1 MSTIEEA
8 VAAAAAV
15 QQRTSA
21 VPGEIYIAA
30 PCDNSVLCG
39 RGGATNNHEG
49 NVRYRTLVQSHQD
62 EYLLAVKSEKKAVAA
77 SIVATIHSRGGRF
90 LKKCTDGRPGWT
102 DIGQK
107 KSREKTS
114 QALREGLD
122 KKTLLAKGIVKENV
136 MAQNLE
142 RHASGVSAAAAAAAG
157 TVIAAA
163 TSPEATATATTAAT
177 ADGKRKATTDANDD
191 GQKKKAAKTFS
202 PTTLAEAAEAA
213 LMAAAAGDDVNA
225 ASATDGAAIASVTTG
240 VASNTTA
247 STAAAAAPSGN
258 PPGLVAEAA
267 PFAAPFD
274 YAALYAL
281 AGATGS
287 AASAVGYY
295 PGTSSVA
302 GFGYPYPYHY
312 GGGGMFGNTGFDHPA
327 LPLATAAAQDDDEDD
342 DDYEY
347 DGVGETAEV

>member
-8 VAAAAAV
+8 AAAAAAMASAAGNAAGNEIYV
-15 QQRTSA
+15 QQ
-21 VPGEIYIAA
+21 PGS
-30 PCDNSVLCG
+30 DDVLCG

-49 NVRYRTLVQSHQD
+49 NVRYRQLVQSHQD

-122 KKTLLAKGIVKENV
+122 KKTLLAKGIVKEDV
-136 MAQNLE
+136 VAQNLE

-163 TSPEATATATTAAT
+163 TATTPEATATATAAAT
-177 ADGKRKATTDANDD
+177 ADGKRKATTDADDD
-191 GQKKKAAKTFS
+191 GQKKKAAKTSS

-213 LMAAAAGDDVNA
+213 LKAAAAGDAVNA
-225 ASATDGAAIASVTTG
+225 ASATDGAAVASATTG
-240 VASNTTA
+240 VVSSTTA
-247 STAAAAAPSGN
+247 PTAAAAATSGN
-258 PPGLVAEAA
+258 PPGLVAE
-267 PFAAPFD
+267 AAPFD

-287 AASAVGYY
+287 ASAVGYY

-302 GFGYPYPYHY
+302 GFGYPYPYHAY
-312 GGGGMFGNTGFDHPA
+312 GGGGMFGTTGFDNPA
-327 LPLATAAAQDDDEDD
+327 LPLATTAAEDDEEED
-342 DDYEY
+342 EY

>member
-1 MSTIEEA
+1 MSTIEA
-8 VAAAAAV
+8 AAAAAV
-15 QQRTSA
+15 QQGATA
-21 VPGEIYIAA
+21 VPGEIYIAT
-30 PCDNSVLCG
+30 PDDDDVLCG
-39 RGGATNNHEG
+39 RGGATNNHSG
-49 NVRYRTLVQSHQD
+49 NVKYRQLVQSHQD

-122 KKTLLAKGIVKENV
+122 KKTLLAKGIVKEDV

-177 ADGKRKATTDANDD
+177 ADGKRKASTDADDD

-213 LMAAAAGDDVNA
+213 LTAAAAGDDVNA
-225 ASATDGAAIASVTTG
+225 ASATDGAAIASVTAG
-240 VASNTTA
+240 VVSNTTA
-247 STAAAAAPSGN
+247 PTAAAATSGN

-267 PFAAPFD
+267 PFD
-274 YAALYAL
+274 YATLYAL

-287 AASAVGYY
+287 ASAVGYY

-312 GGGGMFGNTGFDHPA
+312 GGGGIFGNTGFDHPA
-327 LPLATAAAQDDDEDD
+327 LPLATAAEAADDGEDED
-342 DDYEY
+342 EY
-347 DGVGETAEV
+347 DEFDGVGETAEV